1 MKGYSFKGKGKKG
14 TRQKGKKM
22 LRISLIAR
30 SAAIGVAVVALLSSF
45 SSAQTVDEI
54 VARHIAARGGMDRLK
69 AAQTIKI
76 TRTVATGLGTTARV
90 VIYRKRPQL
99 YRAEQGPAVAGA
111 TLIPRGVNADGAWDT
126 VQGKIVPR
134 APQATA
140 ETRDLDADF
149 DGPLVDWKEKG
160 HTVTLEGRETLPGAG
175 ETWKIKV
182 AMKSGLVRTI
192 YLDAKTYLDR
202 RHTGVLNLPNN
213 RQFNVSIDFANW
225 RDVDGIKFPFDITED
240 RTGKEPVQ
248 SLVTYTE
255 KIEVNVPLDDTLF
268 ATPVK

>member
-1 MKGYSFKGKGKKG
+1 LASVA
-14 TRQKGKKM
+14 T
-22 LRISLIAR
+22 
-30 SAAIGVAVVALLSSF
+30 AA
-45 SSAQTVDEI
+45 SAQTVDEI
-54 VARHIAARGGMDRLK
+54 VARHIAARGGMDKLK
-69 AAQTIKI
+69 AAQTIRI
-76 TRTVATGLGTTARV
+76 SRTVATGIGNPIRV
-90 VIYRKRPQL
+90 VIFRKRPNL

-111 TLIPRGVNADGAWDT
+111 TMVPRGVNADGAWDT

-134 APQATA
+134 PAQATA

-160 HTVTLEGRETLPGAG
+160 HTVTLVGRETLPGVG
-175 ETWKIKV
+175 DVWKLNV

-240 RTGKEPVQ
+240 RTSKEPAQ
-248 SLVTYTE
+248 SFVTYTE
-255 KIEVNVPLDDTLF
+255 KIEVNVPLDDAMF
-268 ATPVK
+268 GTPAK